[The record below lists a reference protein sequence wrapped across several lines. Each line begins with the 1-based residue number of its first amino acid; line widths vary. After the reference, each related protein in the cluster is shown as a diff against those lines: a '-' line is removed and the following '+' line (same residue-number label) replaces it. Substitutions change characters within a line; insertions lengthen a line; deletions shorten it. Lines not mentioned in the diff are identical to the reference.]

1 VTEVNL
7 FALVLENDPVFAK
20 HLSHEPFTVA
30 GDFIGE
36 PMEWISHCQDP
47 PRARLAKSRV
57 DANRVGV

>member
-20 HLSHEPFTVA
+20 HLFHEPFTVA

-36 PMEWISHCQDP
+36 PMEMDYTLSGPSESLFGKIS
-47 PRARLAKSRV
+47 SRR
-57 DANRVGV
+57 NCVGV